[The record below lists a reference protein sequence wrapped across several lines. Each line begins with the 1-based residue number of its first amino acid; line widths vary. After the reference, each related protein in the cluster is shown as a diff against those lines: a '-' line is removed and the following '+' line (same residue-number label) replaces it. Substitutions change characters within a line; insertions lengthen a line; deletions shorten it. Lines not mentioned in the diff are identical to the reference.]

1 MIWIPFT
8 EEELDLI
15 FDYFQDPSGTGP
27 KSKMS
32 EYLDENKLW
41 PVYAAAIEKINDA
54 RHGEGQVN
62 ARVARQRFLADE
74 PIPDNILEIIQI
86 IEEVKV
92 GRKNHRDEFAISA
105 WCVVKGRPEK

>member
-1 MIWIPFT
+1 MTWIRFT
-8 EEELDLI
+8 EAELDLI

-27 KSKMS
+27 KSKMT
-32 EYLDENKLW
+32 EYLEEKNLW
-41 PVYAAAIEKINDA
+41 PVYETAIEKIKDA
-54 RHGEGQVN
+54 QHEGPLN

-92 GRKNHRDEFAISA
+92 GRKNYVDEFAISA
-105 WCVVKGRPEK
+105 WCIVKGRPEK